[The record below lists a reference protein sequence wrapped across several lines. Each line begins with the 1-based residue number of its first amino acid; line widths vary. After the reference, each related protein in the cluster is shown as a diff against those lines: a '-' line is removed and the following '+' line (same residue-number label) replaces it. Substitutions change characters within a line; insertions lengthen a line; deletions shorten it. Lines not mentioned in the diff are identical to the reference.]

1 MKRLFP
7 VFLLLLLIVQF
18 SACEKDDICVEG
30 DTPLLV
36 VGFYDVVDSSFKSVP
51 NLRIRALDNDSI
63 LSLEGATEF
72 GFTDRANSPDSIFLP
87 LRINAQTTQFEFI
100 SGSAADDTDENIETG
115 TIDTLSFNYMVNE
128 AFVSRACGYVANF
141 NELDTVRQ
149 VYSTDWIKG
158 ISIMDTTI
166 TNSNLIH
173 VQIFH

>member
-63 LSLEGATEF
+63 LSYKN
-72 GFTDRANSPDSIFLP
+72 RALRQELP
-87 LRINAQTTQFEFI
+87 GKIP
-100 SGSAADDTDENIETG
+100 
-115 TIDTLSFNYMVNE
+115 Y
-128 AFVSRACGYVANF
+128 
-141 NELDTVRQ
+141 
-149 VYSTDWIKG
+149 
-158 ISIMDTTI
+158 
-166 TNSNLIH
+166 
-173 VQIFH
+173 